1 MTYEAEDLRLTLG
14 LTEPSPKSL
23 DDLQNP
29 QHGEGHRSIGYEG
42 QETTW
47 HRKSNDDAW
56 DHHRPCMSS

>member
-29 QHGEGHRSIGYEG
+29 QHGEGH
-42 QETTW
+42 
-47 HRKSNDDAW
+47 
-56 DHHRPCMSS
+56 